1 MKTADEHPRDMEST
15 ILSIARRKIGGGP
28 QAPFFKT
35 PYLDAAFNG
44 DIFFWDTCFIAGWA
58 KYYPELPIT
67 QALDNFYQV
76 QRSDGHIGR
85 QYAPDGQEV
94 WDSRHPIS
102 MNPPLLAWAE
112 LELHLHGFDQGRL
125 AKNYGALCRFHKY
138 LESMFRNDDGLFHS
152 DSHGSGMDNL
162 LRSPRGWKPDEKGIP
177 LDASRCHPQVQ
188 SFINDYLY
196 REDLNHAVLWNRQG
210 RSVDFSA
217 QMAFD
222 ARNLADIANKL
233 GFLDEETQWRREADG
248 INEAINKHCWTPA
261 TGFYN
266 DLGYGRQIDREHIGM
281 FWTLWSGAA
290 QESSIVNPL
299 VSALEDPSRF
309 GRPFPVPSLSAS
321 DPDYRPWGDYWRGGV
336 WAPTSY
342 MVLRGL
348 AQAQKMDCATR
359 LARKMVD
366 CVDEVFANTGTL
378 WENYAP
384 EFLAYGNP
392 ARPDFCGW
400 TPLIPISVVKEFLS
414 S

>member
-1 MKTADEHPRDMEST
+1 
-15 ILSIARRKIGGGP
+15 
-28 QAPFFKT
+28 
-35 PYLDAAFNG
+35 
-44 DIFFWDTCFIAGWA
+44 
-58 KYYPELPIT
+58 
-67 QALDNFYQV
+67 
-76 QRSDGHIGR
+76 
-85 QYAPDGQEV
+85 
-94 WDSRHPIS
+94 
-102 MNPPLLAWAE
+102 
-112 LELHLHGFDQGRL
+112 
-125 AKNYGALCRFHKY
+125 
-138 LESMFRNDDGLFHS
+138 MFRNDDGLFHS

-162 LRSPRGWKPDEKGIP
+162 LRSPRGWKPDDKGIP

-222 ARNLADIANKL
+222 AKNLADIANKL
-233 GFLDEETQWRREADG
+233 GFLDEEAQWRREADG
-248 INEAINKHCWTPA
+248 INEAINKHCWNPA

-281 FWTLWSGAA
+281 FWALWSGAA
-290 QESSIVNPL
+290 EESSIVNPL

-321 DPDYRPWGDYWRGGV
+321 DPDYQPWGDYWRGGV